1 MPATDV
7 PATDVPVTDSAAT
20 GLPATDSV
28 RADYSTIT
36 PDGEVKEAGGSLYA
50 YLPAPTVQSHAANL
64 LTLPDGRLGCV
75 WFGGTQEGVPDIS
88 IWFSTLEPGSRKWSP
103 AEQLSDDSSR
113 SEQNPIL
120 FAAPDNRLWLLYTAQ
135 KAGNQ
140 DTAEVRRRISADG
153 GRTWGPVET
162 LFPANETGGVFV
174 RQLPVV
180 LPSGRWI
187 IPIFRC
193 ITTPGE
199 KWVGNSDDSAV
210 MISDDAG
217 ATWSEHVLPGSLG
230 CVHMNIQ
237 PVADGSLLALF
248 RSRWADWIYES
259 RSTDG
264 GTTWSEPVPTEL
276 PNNNSSIQF
285 TALADGRLA
294 LVYNHSQAEASTE
307 RRLSLYDEIDDEGL
321 ADEQAQLPE
330 PVVTSG
336 SDDTSGAGSDVGG
349 SAGGSGGS
357 AGGSEGGRSAFWG
370 TPRSPMTLA
379 ISEDSGRSWP
389 IRRNLDVGDGYCLS
403 NNSRDGLNREYSYP
417 SIHQGRD
424 GALNIAY
431 TYFRQA
437 IKYVRVDPQWAYEGT
452 STPGEEA
459 AEQAS
464 SRAGGGERG

>member
-1 MPATDV
+1 MQNTTTD
-7 PATDVPVTDSAAT
+7 A
-20 GLPATDSV
+20 
-28 RADYSTIT
+28 YSTIT
-36 PDGEVKEAGGSLYA
+36 PDGAVKRADGADFA

-88 IWFSTLEPGSRKWSP
+88 IWFSALEPGSSQWSEP
-103 AEQLSDDSSR
+103 EQLSNDSTR

-120 FAAPDNRLWLLYTAQ
+120 FTNTDGALWLLYTAQ

-140 DTAEVRRRISADG
+140 DTAEVRRRISMDS
-153 GRTWGPVET
+153 GRTWGEVET

-180 LPSGRWI
+180 LPSGRLI
-187 IPIFRC
+187 VPIFRC

-217 ATWSEHVLPGSLG
+217 ATWTEHVLPGSLG

-248 RSRWADWIYES
+248 RSRWADSIYES
-259 RSTDG
+259 RSTDSG
-264 GTTWSEPVPTEL
+264 STWSEPVPTEL

-285 TALADGRLA
+285 AALADGRLA
-294 LVYNHSQAEASTE
+294 LVYNHSRAGENTE
-307 RRLSLYDEIDDEGL
+307 RRLSLYDEIDDDGL
-321 ADEQAQLPE
+321 AEEQGRLAE
-330 PVVTSG
+330 PVLAAALADG
-336 SDDTSGAGSDVGG
+336 
-349 SAGGSGGS
+349 
-357 AGGSEGGRSAFWG
+357 ERKAFWG

-379 ISEDSGRSWP
+379 ISEDSGRTWP

-417 SIHQGRD
+417 SIHQGPD

-437 IKYVRVDPQWAYEGT
+437 IKFVRVDPQWAYDGT
-452 STPGEEA
+452 QTPGGLEDGSINA
-459 AEQAS
+459 
-464 SRAGGGERG
+464 

>member
-1 MPATDV
+1 MTSTD
-7 PATDVPVTDSAAT
+7 A
-20 GLPATDSV
+20 PATDST
-28 RADYSTIT
+28 RTQAPGTAAGYATIT

-88 IWFSTLEPGSRKWSP
+88 IWFSTLEPGSRQWSP
-103 AEQLSDDSSR
+103 AEQLSDDSTR

-140 DTAEVRRRISADG
+140 DTAEVRRRISTDS
-153 GRTWGPVET
+153 GRSWGPVET
-162 LFPANETGGVFV
+162 LFPANATGGVFV

-248 RSRWADWIYES
+248 RSRWADSIYES

-294 LVYNHSQAEASTE
+294 LVYNHSRAEASTE
-307 RRLSLYDEIDDEGL
+307 RRLSLYDEIDDDGL
-321 ADEQAQLPE
+321 AEEQGQITE
-330 PVVTSG
+330 PVVTDG
-336 SDDTSGAGSDVGG
+336 SVPG
-349 SAGGSGGS
+349 SA
-357 AGGSEGGRSAFWG
+357 AGDGDRKAFWG

-417 SIHQGRD
+417 SIHQGPD

-437 IKYVRVDPQWAYEGT
+437 IKYVRVDPQWTYEGT
-452 STPGEEA
+452 STPGGDVDGGQPGGRGA
-459 AEQAS
+459 GDGEQ
-464 SRAGGGERG
+464 G

>member
-1 MPATDV
+1 MTNTTTD
-7 PATDVPVTDSAAT
+7 A
-20 GLPATDSV
+20 
-28 RADYSTIT
+28 YSTIT
-36 PDGEVKEAGGSLYA
+36 PDGTVKRADGADFA

-75 WFGGTQEGVPDIS
+75 WFGGTQEGVPDIA
-88 IWFSTLEPGSRKWSP
+88 IWFSALEPGSSQWSAP
-103 AEQLSDDSSR
+103 QQLSNDSTR

-120 FAAPDNRLWLLYTAQ
+120 FTAPNGALWLLYTAQ

-140 DTAEVRRRISADG
+140 DTAEVRRRTSMDG
-153 GRTWGPVET
+153 GRTWGEVET

-180 LPSGRWI
+180 LPSGRLI
-187 IPIFRC
+187 VPIFRC

-217 ATWSEHVLPGSLG
+217 ATWTEHVLPGSLG

-237 PVADGSLLALF
+237 PVADGTLLALF
-248 RSRWADWIYES
+248 RSRWADSIYES
-259 RSTDG
+259 RSTDSG
-264 GTTWSEPVPTEL
+264 STWSEPVPTEL

-294 LVYNHSQAEASTE
+294 LVYNHSRAEASTE
-307 RRLSLYDEIDDEGL
+307 RRLSLYDEIDDDGL
-321 ADEQAQLPE
+321 AEEQGQLAE
-330 PVVTSG
+330 PDASAFSEDDG
-336 SDDTSGAGSDVGG
+336 S
-349 SAGGSGGS
+349 
-357 AGGSEGGRSAFWG
+357 RKAFWG

-417 SIHQGRD
+417 SIHQGPD

-437 IKYVRVDPQWAYEGT
+437 IKFVRVDPQWAYEGT
-452 STPGEEA
+452 TTPGGDE
-459 AEQAS
+459 
-464 SRAGGGERG
+464 

>member
-1 MPATDV
+1 MTS
-7 PATDVPVTDSAAT
+7 TDSTRTQAPGAAGYT
-20 GLPATDSV
+20 
-28 RADYSTIT
+28 TIT

-88 IWFSTLEPGSRKWSP
+88 IWFSTLEPGSRQWSA
-103 AEQLSDDSSR
+103 AEQLSDDSTR

-120 FAAPDNRLWLLYTAQ
+120 FAAPDHRLWLLYTAQ

-140 DTAEVRRRISADG
+140 DTAEVRRRISADS

-162 LFPANETGGVFV
+162 LFPANESGGVFV

-217 ATWSEHVLPGSLG
+217 ATWTEHVLPGSLG

-248 RSRWADWIYES
+248 RSRWADSIYES

-285 TALADGRLA
+285 VALADGRLA
-294 LVYNHSQAEASTE
+294 LVYNHSRAEANTE
-307 RRLSLYDEIDDEGL
+307 RRLSLYDEIDDDGL
-321 ADEQAQLPE
+321 AEEQGQITE
-330 PVVTSG
+330 PVVTAE
-336 SDDTSGAGSDVGG
+336 TPGG
-349 SAGGSGGS
+349 SAAGDGG
-357 AGGSEGGRSAFWG
+357 ERKAFWG

-417 SIHQGRD
+417 SIHQGPD

-452 STPGEEA
+452 GTPGETA
-459 AEQAS
+459 A
-464 SRAGGGERG
+464 RAGDGE

>member
-1 MPATDV
+1 MQT
-7 PATDVPVTDSAAT
+7 TNT
-20 GLPATDSV
+20 G
-28 RADYSTIT
+28 YSTIT
-36 PDGEVKEAGGSLYA
+36 PDGTLKRADGADFA

-88 IWFSTLEPGSRKWSP
+88 IWFSALEPGSSQWSP
-103 AEQLSDDSSR
+103 AEQLSDDSTR

-120 FAAPDNRLWLLYTAQ
+120 FTAPGSAGQDGTLWLLYTAQ

-140 DTAEVRRRISADG
+140 DTAEVRRRTSMDS

-174 RQLPVV
+174 RQLPVL
-180 LPSGRWI
+180 LPSGRLI

-210 MISDDAG
+210 MISDDGG
-217 ATWSEHVLPGSLG
+217 ATWSEHILPGSLG

-248 RSRWADWIYES
+248 RSRWADSIYES
-259 RSTDG
+259 RSTDD
-264 GTTWSEPVPTEL
+264 GTTWSEPVATEL

-285 TALADGRLA
+285 AALADGRLA
-294 LVYNHSQAEASTE
+294 LVYNHSRAEENTE
-307 RRLSLYDEIDDEGL
+307 RRLSLYDEIDDDGL
-321 ADEQAQLPE
+321 AAEQGQLVE
-330 PVVTSG
+330 PSPSVVAGT
-336 SDDTSGAGSDVGG
+336 DD
-349 SAGGSGGS
+349 
-357 AGGSEGGRSAFWG
+357 GGRRAFWG

-379 ISEDSGRSWP
+379 ISEDSGRTWP

-417 SIHQGRD
+417 SVHQGPD

-437 IKYVRVDPQWAYEGT
+437 IKYVRVDPQWAYEG
-452 STPGEEA
+452 SATPGGDDEA
-459 AEQAS
+459 GDEQ
-464 SRAGGGERG
+464 

>member
-1 MPATDV
+1 MRNTTTD
-7 PATDVPVTDSAAT
+7 A
-20 GLPATDSV
+20 
-28 RADYSTIT
+28 YSTIT
-36 PDGEVKEAGGSLYA
+36 PDGQVKRADGADFA

-88 IWFSTLEPGSRKWSP
+88 IWFSTLEPGSIQWSD
-103 AEQLSDDSSR
+103 AVQLSDDSTR

-120 FAAPDNRLWLLYTAQ
+120 FVAPDKALWLLYTAQ

-140 DTAEVRRRISADG
+140 DTAEVRRRISLDS
-153 GRTWGPVET
+153 GRTWGDVET

-180 LPSGRWI
+180 LPSGRLI

-217 ATWSEHVLPGSLG
+217 TTWTQHVLPGSLG

-237 PVADGSLLALF
+237 RVADGSLLALF
-248 RSRWADWIYES
+248 RSRWADSIYAS
-259 RSTDG
+259 RSTDDG
-264 GTTWSEPVPTEL
+264 STWSEPVPTEL

-285 TALADGRLA
+285 VALTDGRLA
-294 LVYNHSQAEASTE
+294 LVYNHSRASEGTE
-307 RRLSLYDEIDDEGL
+307 RRLSLYDEIDDDGL
-321 ADEQAQLPE
+321 AEEQGQVTE
-330 PVVTSG
+330 PVAAAH
-336 SDDTSGAGSDVGG
+336 DDGVK
-349 SAGGSGGS
+349 
-357 AGGSEGGRSAFWG
+357 RAFWG

-379 ISEDSGRSWP
+379 ISEDSGRTWP

-417 SIHQGRD
+417 SIHQGPD

-437 IKYVRVDPQWAYEGT
+437 IKYVRVDPQWAYEGST
-452 STPGEEA
+452 TPGGDA
-459 AEQAS
+459 
-464 SRAGGGERG
+464 

>member
-1 MPATDV
+1 MPNTTKNA
-7 PATDVPVTDSAAT
+7 
-20 GLPATDSV
+20 
-28 RADYSTIT
+28 YSNIT
-36 PDGEVKEAGGSLYA
+36 PDGTVKRADGADFA

-88 IWFSTLEPGSRKWSP
+88 IWFSTLDAGSSQWSAP
-103 AEQLSDDSSR
+103 EQLSDDSTR

-120 FAAPDNRLWLLYTAQ
+120 FTAPDTSLWLLYTAQ

-140 DTAEVRRRISADG
+140 DTAEVRRRTSTDS

-162 LFPANETGGVFV
+162 LFAANETGGVFV

-180 LPSGRWI
+180 LPSGRLI
-187 IPIFRC
+187 VPIFRC

-217 ATWSEHVLPGSLG
+217 ATWTETVLPGSLG

-248 RSRWADWIYES
+248 RSRWADSIYES
-259 RSTDG
+259 RSTDD

-294 LVYNHSQAEASTE
+294 LVYNHSRAEENTE
-307 RRLSLYDEIDDEGL
+307 RRLSLYDEIDDDGL
-321 ADEQAQLPE
+321 AEEQGQLAE
-330 PVVTSG
+330 PVP
-336 SDDTSGAGSDVGG
+336 GAAVST
-349 SAGGSGGS
+349 
-357 AGGSEGGRSAFWG
+357 EGAPRGAFWG

-379 ISEDSGRSWP
+379 ISEDSGRTWP

-417 SIHQGRD
+417 SIHQGPD

-437 IKYVRVDPQWAYEGT
+437 IKFVRVDPQWAYDGT
-452 STPGEEA
+452 TTPGGDA
-459 AEQAS
+459 
-464 SRAGGGERG
+464 

>member
-1 MPATDV
+1 MTNTTTD
-7 PATDVPVTDSAAT
+7 A
-20 GLPATDSV
+20 
-28 RADYSTIT
+28 YSTIT
-36 PDGEVKEAGGSLYA
+36 PDGEVKRADGADFA

-88 IWFSTLEPGSRKWSP
+88 IWFSTLEPGGSQWSEP
-103 AEQLSDDSSR
+103 AQLSDDSTR

-120 FAAPDNRLWLLYTAQ
+120 FTAPDETLWLLYTAQ

-140 DTAEVRRRISADG
+140 DTAEVRRRISTDS
-153 GRTWGPVET
+153 GRTWGEVET
-162 LFPANETGGVFV
+162 LFAANETGGVFV

-180 LPSGRWI
+180 LPSGRLI
-187 IPIFRC
+187 VPIFRC

-217 ATWSEHVLPGSLG
+217 ATWTETVLPGSLG

-248 RSRWADWIYES
+248 RSRWADSIYES
-259 RSTDG
+259 RSTDDG
-264 GTTWSEPVPTEL
+264 STWSEPVPTEL

-285 TALADGRLA
+285 VALADGRLA
-294 LVYNHSQAEASTE
+294 LAYNHSRAEASTE
-307 RRLSLYDEIDDEGL
+307 RRLSLYDEIDDDGL
-321 ADEQAQLPE
+321 AEEQGQVAE
-330 PVVTSG
+330 PDAAAFSE
-336 SDDTSGAGSDVGG
+336 DDGVK
-349 SAGGSGGS
+349 
-357 AGGSEGGRSAFWG
+357 RAFWG

-379 ISEDSGRSWP
+379 ISEDSGRTWP

-417 SIHQGRD
+417 TIHQGPD

-437 IKYVRVDPQWAYEGT
+437 IKFVRVDPQWAYDGT
-452 STPGEEA
+452 QTPGGLEDG
-459 AEQAS
+459 S
-464 SRAGGGERG
+464 IND

>member
-1 MPATDV
+1 MTTTPSTTHNTA
-7 PATDVPVTDSAAT
+7 PGSAAA
-20 GLPATDSV
+20 GGPG
-28 RADYSTIT
+28 YSTIT
-36 PDGEVKEAGGSLYA
+36 PDGEVKRADGADFA

-88 IWFSTLEPGSRKWSP
+88 IWFSALEPGSRQWSP
-103 AEQLSDDSSR
+103 AEQLSDDSAR

-120 FAAPDNRLWLLYTAQ
+120 FATPDSAGQRRALWLLYTAQ

-140 DTAEVRRRISADG
+140 DTAEVRRRISTDS

-162 LFPANETGGVFV
+162 LFAANETGGVFV

-180 LPSGRWI
+180 LPSGRWL

-217 ATWSEHVLPGSLG
+217 ISWAEHVLPGSLG
-230 CVHMNIQ
+230 SVHMNIQ

-259 RSTDG
+259 RSTDDG
-264 GTTWSEPVPTEL
+264 STWSEPVPTEL

-307 RRLSLYDEIDDEGL
+307 RRLSLYDEIDDDGL
-321 ADEQAQLPE
+321 AAEQGQLTE
-330 PVVTSG
+330 PVPAA
-336 SDDTSGAGSDVGG
+336 GAG
-349 SAGGSGGS
+349 AG
-357 AGGSEGGRSAFWG
+357 EGGDGGATDAGTGASRGAFWG

-417 SIHQGRD
+417 SIHQGPD

-437 IKYVRVDPQWAYEGT
+437 IKYVRVDPHWAYEGT
-452 STPGEEA
+452 TTPGGDA
-459 AEQAS
+459 AE
-464 SRAGGGERG
+464 AGVDEGAADGR

>member
-1 MPATDV
+1 MQNTTTD
-7 PATDVPVTDSAAT
+7 A
-20 GLPATDSV
+20 
-28 RADYSTIT
+28 YSTIT
-36 PDGEVKEAGGSLYA
+36 PDGTVKRADGADFA

-88 IWFSTLEPGSRKWSP
+88 IWFSTLEPGSSQWSEP
-103 AEQLSDDSSR
+103 AQLSDDSTR

-120 FAAPDNRLWLLYTAQ
+120 FTAPNGALWLLYTAQ
-135 KAGNQ
+135 LAGNQ
-140 DTAEVRRRISADG
+140 DTAEVRRRTSTDG
-153 GRTWGPVET
+153 GRTWGEVET

-180 LPSGRWI
+180 LPSGRLI
-187 IPIFRC
+187 VPIFRC

-217 ATWSEHVLPGSLG
+217 ATWTEHVLPGSLG

-248 RSRWADWIYES
+248 RSRWADSIYES
-259 RSTDG
+259 RSTDSG
-264 GTTWSEPVPTEL
+264 STWSEPVPTEL

-294 LVYNHSQAEASTE
+294 LVYNHSRAEASTE
-307 RRLSLYDEIDDEGL
+307 RRLSLYDEIDDDGL
-321 ADEQAQLPE
+321 AEEQGQLAE
-330 PVVTSG
+330 PDASAVDDDG
-336 SDDTSGAGSDVGG
+336 S
-349 SAGGSGGS
+349 
-357 AGGSEGGRSAFWG
+357 RKAFWG

-417 SIHQGRD
+417 SIHQGPD
-424 GALNIAY
+424 GSLNIAY

-437 IKYVRVDPQWAYEGT
+437 IKFVRVDPQWAYEGT
-452 STPGEEA
+452 STPGGDEDG
-459 AEQAS
+459 S
-464 SRAGGGERG
+464 IND

>member
-1 MPATDV
+1 MPTT
-7 PATDVPVTDSAAT
+7 PSTTHKT
-20 GLPATDSV
+20 G
-28 RADYSTIT
+28 YSTIT
-36 PDGEVKEAGGSLYA
+36 PDGTLRKADGADFA

-88 IWFSTLEPGSRKWSP
+88 IWFSALEPGSSQWSA
-103 AEQLSDDSSR
+103 AEQLSDDATR

-120 FAAPDNRLWLLYTAQ
+120 FTTPGFSGQGPALWLLYTAQ

-140 DTAEVRRRISADG
+140 DTAEVRRRISTDS

-180 LPSGRWI
+180 LPSGRWL

-210 MISDDAG
+210 MISDDGG
-217 ATWSEHVLPGSLG
+217 ATWREHVLPGSLG

-237 PVADGSLLALF
+237 PLADGSLLALF
-248 RSRWADWIYES
+248 RSRWADFIYES
-259 RSTDG
+259 RSTDD

-294 LVYNHSQAEASTE
+294 LVYNHSQADASTE
-307 RRLSLYDEIDDEGL
+307 RRLSLYDEIDDDGL
-321 ADEQAQLPE
+321 AAEQGQVTE
-330 PVVTSG
+330 PVVTA
-336 SDDTSGAGSDVGG
+336 AGDR
-349 SAGGSGGS
+349 
-357 AGGSEGGRSAFWG
+357 EERRAFWG

-379 ISEDSGRSWP
+379 ISEDDGRTWP

-417 SIHQGRD
+417 SIHQGPD

-437 IKYVRVDPQWAYEGT
+437 IKYVRVDPQWAYQGNT
-452 STPGEEA
+452 TPGGDV
-459 AEQAS
+459 Q
-464 SRAGGGERG
+464 

>member
-1 MPATDV
+1 MQNTISDA
-7 PATDVPVTDSAAT
+7 
-20 GLPATDSV
+20 
-28 RADYSTIT
+28 YSTIT
-36 PDGEVKEAGGSLYA
+36 PDGAVKRADGADFA

-88 IWFSTLEPGSRKWSP
+88 IWFSTLEPGSSQWSEP
-103 AEQLSDDSSR
+103 AQLSDDSTR

-120 FAAPDNRLWLLYTAQ
+120 FTAPDGALWLLYTAQ

-140 DTAEVRRRISADG
+140 DTAEVRRRISTDS
-153 GRTWGPVET
+153 GRTWGDVER

-180 LPSGRWI
+180 LPSGRLI
-187 IPIFRC
+187 VPIFRC

-217 ATWSEHVLPGSLG
+217 ATWTEHVLPGSLG

-248 RSRWADWIYES
+248 RSRWADSIYES
-259 RSTDG
+259 RSTDSG
-264 GTTWSEPVPTEL
+264 STWSEPVPTEL

-294 LVYNHSQAEASTE
+294 MVYNHSRAEENTE
-307 RRLSLYDEIDDEGL
+307 RRLSLYDEIDDNGL
-321 ADEQAQLPE
+321 AEEQGRLAE
-330 PVVTSG
+330 PDASSFDDG
-336 SDDTSGAGSDVGG
+336 S
-349 SAGGSGGS
+349 
-357 AGGSEGGRSAFWG
+357 RKAFWG

-417 SIHQGRD
+417 SIHQGPD

-437 IKYVRVDPQWAYEGT
+437 IKFVRVDPQWAYEGT
-452 STPGEEA
+452 TTPGGDE
-459 AEQAS
+459 
-464 SRAGGGERG
+464 

>member
-1 MPATDV
+1 MQNTTTD
-7 PATDVPVTDSAAT
+7 A
-20 GLPATDSV
+20 
-28 RADYSTIT
+28 YSTIA
-36 PDGEVKEAGGSLYA
+36 PDGAVKRADGADFA

-88 IWFSTLEPGSRKWSP
+88 TWFSALEPGSSQWSEP
-103 AEQLSDDSSR
+103 EQLSDDSTR

-120 FAAPDNRLWLLYTAQ
+120 FTNTDGALWLLYTAQ

-140 DTAEVRRRISADG
+140 DTAEVRRRISMDS
-153 GRTWGPVET
+153 GRTWGGVET

-180 LPSGRWI
+180 LPSGRLI
-187 IPIFRC
+187 VPIFRC

-217 ATWSEHVLPGSLG
+217 ATWTEHVLPGSLG

-248 RSRWADWIYES
+248 RSRWADSIYES
-259 RSTDG
+259 RSTDA

-294 LVYNHSQAEASTE
+294 LVYNHSRAGENTE
-307 RRLSLYDEIDDEGL
+307 RRLSLYDEIDDDGL
-321 ADEQAQLPE
+321 AEEQGQLAE
-330 PVVTSG
+330 PDVAAAFDDG
-336 SDDTSGAGSDVGG
+336 S
-349 SAGGSGGS
+349 
-357 AGGSEGGRSAFWG
+357 RKAFWG

-417 SIHQGRD
+417 SIHQGPD

-437 IKYVRVDPQWAYEGT
+437 IKFVRVDPQWAYDGT
-452 STPGEEA
+452 QTPGGLEDGSINA
-459 AEQAS
+459 
-464 SRAGGGERG
+464 

>member
-1 MPATDV
+1 MRTTNAGYNTISPDGAV
-7 PATDVPVTDSAAT
+7 K
-20 GLPATDSV
+20 
-28 RADYSTIT
+28 RADGA
-36 PDGEVKEAGGSLYA
+36 DFA

-88 IWFSTLEPGSRKWSP
+88 IWFSTLEPGSDQWSP
-103 AEQLSDDSSR
+103 AQQLSDDPTR
-113 SEQNPIL
+113 SEQNPVL
-120 FAAPDNRLWLLYTAQ
+120 FAAPNGALWLLYTAQ

-140 DTAEVRRRISADG
+140 DTAEVRRRTSTDS
-153 GRTWGPVET
+153 GRTWGLVET

-174 RQLPVV
+174 RQLPVL
-180 LPSGRWI
+180 LPSGRLI

-210 MISDDAG
+210 MISDDGG
-217 ATWSEHVLPGSLG
+217 ATWSEHILPGSLG

-248 RSRWADWIYES
+248 RSRWADSIYES
-259 RSTDG
+259 RSTDD

-285 TALADGRLA
+285 AALADGRLA
-294 LVYNHSQAEASTE
+294 LVYNHSRAEENTE
-307 RRLSLYDEIDDEGL
+307 RRLSLYDEIDDDGL
-321 ADEQAQLPE
+321 AAEQGQLTE
-330 PVVTSG
+330 P
-336 SDDTSGAGSDVGG
+336 DPAAGAGTDD
-349 SAGGSGGS
+349 
-357 AGGSEGGRSAFWG
+357 GGRRAFWG

-417 SIHQGRD
+417 SVHQGPD

-437 IKYVRVDPQWAYEGT
+437 IKYVRVDPQWAYEGST
-452 STPGEEA
+452 TPG
-459 AEQAS
+459 
-464 SRAGGGERG
+464 GDER

>member
-1 MPATDV
+1 VQNTTTD
-7 PATDVPVTDSAAT
+7 A
-20 GLPATDSV
+20 
-28 RADYSTIT
+28 YSTIT
-36 PDGEVKEAGGSLYA
+36 PDGTVKRADGADFA

-88 IWFSTLEPGSRKWSP
+88 IWFSTLEPGSSQWSEP
-103 AEQLSDDSSR
+103 EQLSDDSAR

-120 FAAPDNRLWLLYTAQ
+120 FTAPDETLWLLYTAQ

-140 DTAEVRRRISADG
+140 DTAEVRRRISTDS

-162 LFPANETGGVFV
+162 LFAANETGGVFV

-180 LPSGRWI
+180 LPSGRLI
-187 IPIFRC
+187 VPIFRC

-217 ATWSEHVLPGSLG
+217 ATWTETVLPGSLG

-248 RSRWADWIYES
+248 RSRWADSIYES
-259 RSTDG
+259 RSTDDG
-264 GTTWSEPVPTEL
+264 ATWSEPVPTEL

-285 TALADGRLA
+285 VALADGRLA
-294 LVYNHSQAEASTE
+294 LVYNHSRAEENTE

-321 ADEQAQLPE
+321 AEEQGQVAE
-330 PVVTSG
+330 PVP
-336 SDDTSGAGSDVGG
+336 GAASLG
-349 SAGGSGGS
+349 
-357 AGGSEGGRSAFWG
+357 EGGARGAFWG

-379 ISEDSGRSWP
+379 ISEDSGRTWP

-417 SIHQGRD
+417 SIHQGPD

-437 IKYVRVDPQWAYEGT
+437 IKFVRVDPQWAYEGT
-452 STPGEEA
+452 QTPGGLEDGSINA
-459 AEQAS
+459 
-464 SRAGGGERG
+464 

>member
-1 MPATDV
+1 MTN
-7 PATDVPVTDSAAT
+7 TTTDS
-20 GLPATDSV
+20 
-28 RADYSTIT
+28 YSTIT
-36 PDGEVKEAGGSLYA
+36 PDGAVKRADGADFA

-88 IWFSTLEPGSRKWSP
+88 IWFSALEPGSSQWSSP
-103 AEQLSDDSSR
+103 EQLSDDSTR

-120 FAAPDNRLWLLYTAQ
+120 FTAPDKSLWLLYTAQ

-140 DTAEVRRRISADG
+140 DTAEVRRRISTDS
-153 GRTWGPVET
+153 GRTWGEVET

-180 LPSGRWI
+180 LPSGRLI
-187 IPIFRC
+187 VPIFRC

-217 ATWSEHVLPGSLG
+217 ATWTEHVLPGSLG

-248 RSRWADWIYES
+248 RSRWADSIYES
-259 RSTDG
+259 RSTDDG
-264 GTTWSEPVPTEL
+264 STWSEPVPTEL

-294 LVYNHSQAEASTE
+294 LVYNHSRSGEGTE
-307 RRLSLYDEIDDEGL
+307 RRLSLYDEIDDDGL
-321 ADEQAQLPE
+321 ADEQGQVAE
-330 PVVTSG
+330 PDAAAFSE
-336 SDDTSGAGSDVGG
+336 DDGVK
-349 SAGGSGGS
+349 
-357 AGGSEGGRSAFWG
+357 RAFWG

-417 SIHQGRD
+417 SIHQGPD

-437 IKYVRVDPQWAYEGT
+437 IKFVRVDPQWAYEGT
-452 STPGEEA
+452 TTPGGDA
-459 AEQAS
+459 
-464 SRAGGGERG
+464 

>member
-1 MPATDV
+1 MQTTNA
-7 PATDVPVTDSAAT
+7 
-20 GLPATDSV
+20 G
-28 RADYSTIT
+28 YSTIT
-36 PDGEVKEAGGSLYA
+36 PDGAVKRADGADFA

-88 IWFSTLEPGSRKWSP
+88 IWFSTLEPGSGQWSP
-103 AEQLSDDSSR
+103 AQQLSDDSTR

-120 FAAPDNRLWLLYTAQ
+120 FTAPGIAGEGGGTLWLLYTAQ

-140 DTAEVRRRISADG
+140 DTAEVRRRTSTDS

-174 RQLPVV
+174 RQLPVL
-180 LPSGRWI
+180 LPSGRLI

-210 MISDDAG
+210 MISDDGG
-217 ATWSEHVLPGSLG
+217 ATWSEHILPGSLG

-248 RSRWADWIYES
+248 RSRWADSIYES
-259 RSTDG
+259 RSTDD

-285 TALADGRLA
+285 AALADGRLA
-294 LVYNHSQAEASTE
+294 LVYNHSRAEENTE
-307 RRLSLYDEIDDEGL
+307 RRLSLYDEIDDDGL
-321 ADEQAQLPE
+321 AAEQGQLTE
-330 PVVTSG
+330 PDPAAG
-336 SDDTSGAGSDVGG
+336 GGAGD
-349 SAGGSGGS
+349 
-357 AGGSEGGRSAFWG
+357 GGRRAFWG

-417 SIHQGRD
+417 SIHQGPD

-437 IKYVRVDPQWAYEGT
+437 IKYVRVDPEWAYGGST
-452 STPGEEA
+452 TPGGD
-459 AEQAS
+459 EQ
-464 SRAGGGERG
+464 